1 MADSEP
7 TARLRASDADR
18 DAILEVLQD
27 AHAAGRLTIDEAN
40 ERQDRALAAKYVD
53 ELGAL
58 VGDLPEGLSRHELAR
73 PRPHLP
79 APAPSRTDVP
89 TRFDD
94 DRPFSVA
101 IMGGRD
107 VALAPGSPGMRD
119 FAWWGGHDIHLT
131 DAMGP
136 GAVVVL
142 ELNAIMGGHDIYVP
156 PGVRIVDESV
166 AIMAGNDIDRDAHG
180 DGSNGTL
187 ILRGFLFWAGS
198 DVHLDKRFKQR

>member
-1 MADSEP
+1 MAAPEP
-7 TARLRASDADR
+7 TRRLRASDADR
-18 DAILEVLQD
+18 DAVLQVLQD
-27 AHAAGRLTIDEAN
+27 AHVAGRLTLDEVTD
-40 ERQDRALAAKYVD
+40 RQDRALAAKYIDEFD
-53 ELGAL
+53 EL
-58 VGDLPEGLSRHELAR
+58 VDDLPEAHAGRELAQ
-73 PRPHLP
+73 PRPYMP

-101 IMGGRD
+101 IMSGRD
-107 VALAPGSPGMRD
+107 VTLAPGSPGMRD
-119 FAWWGGHDIHLT
+119 FAWWGGHDIYLT

-142 ELNAIMGGHDIYVP
+142 ELSAIMGGHDIYVP

-187 ILRGFLFWAGS
+187 VLRGFLFWAGS
-198 DVHLDKRFKQR
+198 DVHLDKRFKSR